1 MKLEGPV
8 RTWSDTGSY
17 GHESPELDSELEG
30 KNPGRRTVSPLS
42 LKEAFFQAWHTTF
55 LPLGRNP
62 YHFHEMTIL
71 TGGDVGV
78 ESMC

>member
-1 MKLEGPV
+1 MAMNP
-8 RTWSDTGSY
+8 
-17 GHESPELDSELEG
+17 PEPDSKLEG
-30 KNPGRRTVSPLS
+30 KNPGRRTVSHLS
-42 LKEAFFQAWHTTF
+42 LKEASFQAWHTTF

-62 YHFHEMTIL
+62 FHFYEMTIL